1 MPSDSRGSSA
11 ATGAL
16 EAILGS
22 ADYDADLAERWGWVT
37 RALPDAELDA
47 FVDATVARLASFDR
61 QALATAK
68 AMIGR
73 ATLPPDADLIAAY
86 GEFADSL
93 TRPGFLARAMALGA
107 LAADKGLDV
116 EYQMGEYLGVANQS
130 L

>member
-1 MPSDSRGSSA
+1 M
-11 ATGAL
+11 
-16 EAILGS
+16 
-22 ADYDADLAERWGWVT
+22 
-37 RALPDAELDA
+37 ELDA

-68 AMIGR
+68 AMVGR

-93 TRPGFLARAMALGA
+93 TRPALLPRAMALGA

-116 EYQMGEYLGVANQS
+116 EYQLGEYLGQVNQS